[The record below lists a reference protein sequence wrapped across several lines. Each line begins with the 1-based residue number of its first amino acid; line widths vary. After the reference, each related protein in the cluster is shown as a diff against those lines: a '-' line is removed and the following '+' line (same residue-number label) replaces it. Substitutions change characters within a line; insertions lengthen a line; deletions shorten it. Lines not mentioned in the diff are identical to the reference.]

1 MTRYLIPY
9 VYTNALGKLQ
19 FGETILTLANPIAT
33 MGDVNNIRAAIAD
46 VISEGIQI
54 DKVVILNIIRLP
66 L

>member
-9 VYTNALGKLQ
+9 VYYLPTGKVQ

-33 MGDVNNIRAAIAD
+33 LGDVNNIRAAIAD
-46 VISEGIQI
+46 VIGEKIQI
-54 DKVVILNIIRLP
+54 DHVVSINIVKLP